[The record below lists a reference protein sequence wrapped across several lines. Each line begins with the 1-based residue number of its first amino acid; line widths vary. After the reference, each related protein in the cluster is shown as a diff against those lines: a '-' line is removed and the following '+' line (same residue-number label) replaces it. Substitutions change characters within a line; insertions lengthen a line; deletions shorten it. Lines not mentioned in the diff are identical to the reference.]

1 MAMTIKQIRDTVRDI
16 IDIDSTDITDTVMNR
31 IIGQGYDT
39 IVYSE
44 KRWPF
49 YEIATTFSTVAGQSE
64 YSLST
69 VGASV
74 TIDSENVGVREI
86 VALKNDDHIFR
97 FIGRDDADFN
107 YALNV
112 NTSSDPWE
120 WSFWNDTL
128 KLYPTPNTAETI
140 YVRGF
145 RNAKAFGDGV
155 SDTVE
160 PDLPDP
166 FHSVLTTYAIAKAY
180 LQQEDPTMAAQY
192 MQNFRVELDN
202 VARRYAD
209 MPAPQPIVANSRKGT
224 RYLAGFGALRYA
236 DTGGVIW

>member
-1 MAMTIKQIRDTVRDI
+1 MALTIKQMRDTVRDI
-16 IDIDSTDITDTVMNR
+16 IDIDSTDISDTVLNT

-44 KRWPF
+44 KRFPF

-64 YSLST
+64 YSLAT

-74 TIDSENVGVREI
+74 VVDSESVGVREI

-97 FIGRDDADFN
+97 FIGRDDADYN
-107 YALNV
+107 YPLNV
-112 NTSSDPWE
+112 SNNSDPWE
-120 WSFWNDTL
+120 WSFWDDTL
-128 KLYPTPNTAETI
+128 RLYPTPDTAQTI

-155 SDTVE
+155 ADNVT

-166 FHSVLTTYAIAKAY
+166 FHAVLATYAIAKAY
-180 LQQEDPTMAAQY
+180 LQQEDPTMSVQY
-192 MQNFRVELDN
+192 MNNFRMELDN
-202 VARRYAD
+202 VSRRYAD

-236 DTGGVIW
+236 NSGGVIW

>member
-1 MAMTIKQIRDTVRDI
+1 MPMTIKQIRDTVRDI
-16 IDIDSTDITDTVMNR
+16 IDIDSTDISDTVLNR

-44 KRWPF
+44 KRFPF

-69 VGASV
+69 IGASIS
-74 TIDSENVGVREI
+74 IDSEAVGIREI
-86 VALKNDDHIFR
+86 NALKNDDHIFR
-97 FIGRDDADFN
+97 FIGRDDADYN
-107 YALNV
+107 YPLNV
-112 NTSSDPWE
+112 STSSDPWE
-120 WSFWNDTL
+120 WSLWNDTVR
-128 KLYPTPNTAETI
+128 LYPTPDSVQTI

-166 FHSVLTTYAIAKAY
+166 FHPVLTTYVIAKAY
-180 LQQEDPTMAAQY
+180 LQQEDPTMSAQY

-209 MPAPQPIVANSRKGT
+209 MPAPQPILVNSRKGT

-236 DTGGVIW
+236 NSDGVIW

>member
-1 MAMTIKQIRDTVRDI
+1 MAMTIKEIRDTVRDI
-16 IDIDSTDITDTVMNR
+16 IDIDSTDISDTVLNR

-44 KRWPF
+44 KRFPF
-49 YEIATTFSTVAGQSE
+49 YEVATTFSTVAGQSE
-64 YSLST
+64 YTLAVVGAAVT
-69 VGASV
+69 VGGVSV
-74 TIDSENVGVREI
+74 GIREI
-86 VALKNDDHIFR
+86 NAIKNDDHIFR

-107 YALNV
+107 YPLNV
-112 NTSSDPWE
+112 ATNSEPWE
-120 WSFWNDTL
+120 WSLWDDTVRF
-128 KLYPTPNTAETI
+128 YPTPSSVETI

-145 RNAKAFGDGV
+145 RNAKAFGNGV
-155 SDTVE
+155 ADNVT

-166 FHSVLTTYAIAKAY
+166 FHPVLTTYAIAKGY

-192 MQNFRVELDN
+192 MQNFRIELDN

-209 MPAPQPIVANSRKGT
+209 MPAPQPILANSRKGT

-236 DTGGVIW
+236 NSGGVIW